1 MLHEAAL
8 DRAYRATPQG
18 LYLITTSRDG
28 KPNLQ
33 FAFRS
38 LGVIQN
44 PPYFVFGQQTGN
56 YSYETV
62 KLTGEL
68 VINTC
73 SQAHIHAIR
82 ASQNLTGRDEEDKFA
97 VLGITPLPAKLVKAP
112 LVKDSYASV
121 ECRLVKELDVVKGL
135 AILLLEGIACYYDTE
150 NPPIFRLDGKNYP
163 MMDPLPE

>member
-1 MLHEAAL
+1 MLQEAAL

-38 LGVIQN
+38 LGVIQT

-135 AILLLEGIACYYDTE
+135 AILLLEGIACYYDPE
-150 NPPIFRLDGKNYP
+150 HPPIFRLDGKNYP

>member
-1 MLHEAAL
+1 MLQETAL

-38 LGVIQN
+38 LGVIQD
-44 PPYFVFGQQTGN
+44 PPYFIFGQQTGN
-56 YSYETV
+56 FSYETV

-73 SQAHIHAIR
+73 SQAHIHAIN
-82 ASQNLTGRDEEDKFA
+82 ASRNLSGRDDEDKFA
-97 VLGITPLPAKLVKAP
+97 VLGITPLPAKIVKAP

-135 AILLLEGIACYYDTE
+135 ALLLLEGVACYYDADH
-150 NPPIFRLDGKNYP
+150 PPIFRLDGKNYP